1 MESTRLVIAALL
13 LLLIT
18 STLDSSTAARVLGT
32 DPTQHAQAAISASL
46 ASARNVSATVSA
58 LAKSGGLKPREA
70 AAVNDCMVTV
80 SDSVDELRRSLQALR
95 SNAGGS
101 KSSSGLMGDRMEN
114 VQTWVSA
121 ALTDETTCMDGFD
134 DGAMDGE
141 VKRAVRGQI
150 VKVAQLISDALALL
164 SDIISKH

>member
-1 MESTRLVIAALL
+1 
-13 LLLIT
+13 
-18 STLDSSTAARVLGT
+18 
-32 DPTQHAQAAISASL
+32 
-46 ASARNVSATVSA
+46 
-58 LAKSGGLKPREA
+58 
-70 AAVNDCMVTV
+70 MVTV
-80 SDSVDELRRSLQALR
+80 SDSVDELRRSLQALIR

-101 KSSSGLMGDRMEN
+101 KSGSGLTGDRMKN

-150 VKVAQLISDALALL
+150 VKVAQLISNALALL
-164 SDIISKH
+164 SDIVTKH